1 MYVTAIVAAAGR
13 GERFGGALAKQLL
26 TIGGRAVL
34 ERSVSAL
41 ASHPSI
47 DELIVALSADLAA
60 DPPGYLLDVARAG
73 KPVRL
78 VAGGP
83 RRQDSVANAFRAI
96 SDRTEMIVI
105 HDAARPLVSGDLI
118 SRTIAAAAESG
129 AAVAALQAC
138 DTVKVVLPPA
148 PHEPGA
154 APLGAGAWIRGLIVG
169 STLPRELVFLAQTP
183 QAFRRDVLRD
193 ALALG
198 DTATATDEAS
208 LAERAGHP
216 VRLVEGDVANIKIT
230 TPEDLEMA
238 EAIVR
243 SAERDG
249 SGTVFERQRPAGTG
263 RAGIGYDLH
272 RLVAGRPLLLG
283 GVTIPFE
290 RGLAG
295 HSDADAVCHAIIDA
309 LLGAAGAGD
318 IGRHF
323 PDTDPQWK
331 GVSSLGLLR
340 LAGGIVRDR
349 GLEVGNIDASVIAER
364 PKLAPYIDA
373 MRANIA
379 EALGMSIDR
388 VSVKAKTNEG
398 VGELGRGE
406 AIAVHAIALVR
417 ARRQP

>member
-1 MYVTAIVAAAGR
+1 MYVTAIVAAGGR
-13 GERFGGALAKQLL
+13 GERFGGTLAKQLL

-47 DELIVALSADLAA
+47 DELVVALSADIAG
-60 DPPGYLLDVARAG
+60 DPPAYLRDVAWAG

-105 HDAARPLVSGDLI
+105 HDAARPFVSGDLI

-129 AAVAALQAC
+129 AAVAALQAR
-138 DTVKVVLPPA
+138 DTVKIVSGPA
-148 PHEPGA
+148 RREPDT
-154 APLGAGAWIRGLIVG
+154 APLSTGAPIGGLIVD
-169 STLPRELVFLAQTP
+169 STLPREQVFLAQTP

-198 DTATATDEAS
+198 GTAAATDEAS
-208 LAERAGHP
+208 LAERAGHR

-230 TPEDLEMA
+230 TPEDLAMA

-243 SAERDG
+243 SAERDRLDEA
-249 SGTVFERQRPAGTG
+249 VAPRKPARTG

-272 RLVAGRPLLLG
+272 RLVQGRPLILG
-283 GVTIPFE
+283 GVTIPFD

-295 HSDADAVCHAIIDA
+295 HSDADALCHAITDA
-309 LLGAAGAGD
+309 VLGAAAAGD

-331 GVSSLGLLR
+331 DASSLGLLR
-340 LAGGIVRDR
+340 RAAGIVRDG
-349 GLEVGNIDASVIAER
+349 GLEVGNVDASVIAER
-364 PKLAPYIDA
+364 PRLAPYIDA

-379 EALGMSIDR
+379 EALGTSIDR
-388 VSVKAKTNEG
+388 VSVKGKTNEG

-417 ARRQP
+417 ASRQP